1 VAGNVDLLQA
11 RAKNLA
17 GGLEP
22 ELSVAVDVMFP
33 DATFTHAVAAF
44 QKEFPATLLKFVVE
58 SSAVIEPVLD
68 GRWHRKQSK
77 DVNSKLACDLAAL
90 SQFAESESGASL

>member
-1 VAGNVDLLQA
+1 MKSHRCSLISLRPNESTND
-11 RAKNLA
+11 
-17 GGLEP
+17 P

-44 QKEFPATLLKFVVE
+44 QKEFPATLPRFVVE

-68 GRWHRKQSK
+68 GRCAIGVVGHGRSYP
-77 DVNSKLACDLAAL
+77 ATYP
-90 SQFAESESGASL
+90 